1 MVRIVKNYYTKNRC
15 YTNNRNYK
23 KIGGIVHST
32 ATPGVMADTFR
43 DRWNNAIVA
52 KAVHAFL
59 DNYQV
64 VECLPDTRQAW
75 HVATTQGNNYYFG
88 FEMCED
94 ANHDKAYFLDAYRN
108 AVEYAAE
115 KSKIMGWTGKD
126 WLSHKEAN
134 AKGFASNHGDP
145 EHWWKEFGAT
155 MAMFR
160 ADVDKVLGGK
170 EIVSGG
176 VSDTTMNTGL
186 KIDGYI
192 TYDTII
198 ALQGYFGTIQDGKIS
213 KNSLMVKQMQKGLG
227 ITQDGSLDARTISAL
242 QKHLGTKIDGVISEP
257 SLMVKELQR
266 RLNLGN
272 LNLKVAVKPAEPV
285 VTVPEYERLLEDGKF
300 GEATIKRL
308 QQYLGTIQDGKISDP
323 SNMVREL
330 QKRLNNNK
338 I

>member
-32 ATPGVMADTFR
+32 ATPGVMAATFR

-52 KAVHAFL
+52 KAVTAFVDDL
-59 DNYQV
+59 GV
-64 VECLPDTRQAW
+64 VECLPWSRQLW

-88 FEMCED
+88 FEICED
-94 ANHDKAYFLDAYRN
+94 LAHDKAYFDKAYRN

-115 KSKIMGWTGKD
+115 VSKVMGWTGKD

-145 EHWWKEFGAT
+145 EHWWKEFGVT

-160 ADVDKVLGGK
+160 SDVDKALGGK
-170 EIVSGG
+170 EIVLGG

-186 KIDGYI
+186 KIDGYL

-213 KNSLMVKQMQKGLG
+213 KNSLMVKEMQKGLG
-227 ITQDGSLDARTISAL
+227 VTQDGSLGDETISAL

-272 LNLKVAVKPAEPV
+272 LNLKVVVKPVVPV
-285 VTVPEYERLLEDGKF
+285 VKVPEYERILEDGKL